1 MSLYPVGLV
10 RHLFF
15 TCDECVYVGFSLTK
29 QQAFFW
35 KVSSNSCLIGCDQLY
50 TGHASGSSREKG
62 LNKLTVAWR
71 SGNNEVVSS
80 TPPTMANTRILRI
93 CTKYYTSDQ
102 PPFEIPNTSP
112 PDQTHLYNT
121 FILAGLQTFFTY
133 FNLVKV
139 FSVLYQKFFLSPV
152 RIVNGPNSYTGRLEL
167 YIGSQWQSIC
177 VNWDIRDAKVVCRVL
192 NMGEALDA
200 KSESEFGSGT
210 STSSRFYN
218 CQGNEPSLSFCSSGS
233 SNGPACASSQA
244 NDSSIHCS
252 HPGQ

>member
-1 MSLYPVGLV
+1 M
-10 RHLFF
+10 
-15 TCDECVYVGFSLTK
+15 
-29 QQAFFW
+29 
-35 KVSSNSCLIGCDQLY
+35 
-50 TGHASGSSREKG
+50 
-62 LNKLTVAWR
+62 
-71 SGNNEVVSS
+71 
-80 TPPTMANTRILRI
+80 
-93 CTKYYTSDQ
+93 
-102 PPFEIPNTSP
+102 
-112 PDQTHLYNT
+112 
-121 FILAGLQTFFTY
+121 
-133 FNLVKV
+133 KV
-139 FSVLYQKFFLSPV
+139 FSLLYQTFFLSPV

-218 CQGNEPSLSFCSSGS
+218 CQGNEPSLSSCSSGS

>member
-1 MSLYPVGLV
+1 MVITKLYLALPQQWPTLLYSESAPNITHQIN
-10 RHLFF
+10 HLLK
-15 TCDECVYVGFSLTK
+15 S
-29 QQAFFW
+29 Q
-35 KVSSNSCLIGCDQLY
+35 
-50 TGHASGSSREKG
+50 
-62 LNKLTVAWR
+62 
-71 SGNNEVVSS
+71 
-80 TPPTMANTRILRI
+80 TPP
-93 CTKYYTSDQ
+93 
-102 PPFEIPNTSP
+102 
-112 PDQTHLYNT
+112 HLYNT
-121 FILAGLQTFFTY
+121 FILASLQTIFTHV
-133 FNLVKV
+133 NLVKV
-139 FSVLYQKFFLSPV
+139 FSLLYQTFFLSPV

-218 CQGNEPSLSFCSSGS
+218 CQGNEPSLSSCSSGS